1 MIDEPTGGGVP
12 SEDTESESIEFV
24 EPLPVGIRPH
34 GDARFTPGVSLCSH
48 GGGRVVV
55 GAPQLTEA
63 ETSPILK

>member
-48 GGGRVVV
+48 GGGRDVHSSFDSLNCSS
-55 GAPQLTEA
+55 GEP
-63 ETSPILK
+63 